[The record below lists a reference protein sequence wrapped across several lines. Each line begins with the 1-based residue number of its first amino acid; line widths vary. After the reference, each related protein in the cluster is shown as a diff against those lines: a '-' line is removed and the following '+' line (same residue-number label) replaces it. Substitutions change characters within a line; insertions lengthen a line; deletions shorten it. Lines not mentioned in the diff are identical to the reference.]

1 MPFIDPATCEPLR
14 VFSRLEPRPRQP
26 DFDRALRA
34 ELHDPLWLLAR
45 QWQFGEFKGED
56 AGSAVLAKVAMRVA
70 QVGDITAAGQVWSA
84 ASDPIPLETHVE
96 RLPIAFDPI
105 ASADAGRVL
114 LSLLDARGAEFD
126 GLNPAKPYAT
136 ERARYR
142 DAFRRQYSFEL
153 PPTPDADPDRALAA
167 TRVRSN
173 PRGYAA
179 IAALAGRAVDG
190 VALYRSLPAGPVS
203 WSSLPATLALDIVPE
218 HAELVRAAIEEF
230 RDWFAATYPEPP
242 LGADPAWNPSQL
254 EYQFTARVPRPDG
267 VDAILV
273 ADEYDSGRLD
283 WYAFDLGPKPLGPA
297 LDAAADAGESVFS
310 VIPTPAEFPG
320 MPRPR
325 WWQLEDG
332 SIDLGNIRAAAT
344 DVAKVLVAEF
354 ALLYGNNWFVIPC
367 RQTIGTLAEI
377 EALVVTDVFGIRTL
391 VRPVNQGSGVSWT
404 AWDFFS
410 LSRRETP
417 GVPGSTV
424 GAHLFLPAAASTVD
438 EGEPVESVAFL
449 RDEMSNMVWAVE
461 ARVADGLGRGRNGND
476 TARQMRNA
484 LVRVAED
491 LDRAAGVQ
499 APEPQD
505 GAAPL
510 RYVLGTTVPENWI
523 PLVPVHKPFQNRA
536 IRLQRASMPRF
547 FRGDVRPVRPITGIL
562 RTGLAS
568 DDRQLQPWFL
578 EEEEVPREG
587 AVVESSFQRTR
598 WLSGRTVVW
607 LGRRGRSGRG
617 VGGSGLRYDLVEE
630 VRQAQR

>member
-1 MPFIDPATCEPLR
+1 MPFIDPSTCEPLR
-14 VFSRLEPRPRQP
+14 VYSRLEPRPRQT

-56 AGSAVLAKVAMRVA
+56 AGSAVLAKVAVRA
-70 QVGDITAAGQVWSA
+70 APVGDIIAAGRVWSVVG
-84 ASDPIPLETHVE
+84 DPIPLETHVE
-96 RLPIAFDPI
+96 RLPITFDPV
-105 ASADAGRVL
+105 ACAHAGRVL
-114 LSLLDARGAEFD
+114 LDLLDARGAEFD
-126 GLNPAKPYAT
+126 GLNPAKPYAA

-153 PPTPDADPDRALAA
+153 PPTPDANPDHALAV

-173 PRGYAA
+173 ARGYAA
-179 IAALAGRAVDG
+179 IAALAGRAVNG

-203 WSSLPATLALDIVPE
+203 WPSLPATLALEIVPE

-230 RDWFAATYPEPP
+230 RDWFAATYSEPP
-242 LGADPAWNPSQL
+242 ADADPAWNPAQL
-254 EYQFTARVPRPDG
+254 EYQFMARVPRANG
-267 VDAILV
+267 IDAILV

-283 WYAFDLGPKPLGPA
+283 WYAFDLGPKPLGSA
-297 LDAAADAGESVFS
+297 FDAAANSGETVFS
-310 VIPTPAEFPG
+310 VIPAPAEFPG

-325 WWQLEDG
+325 WWQLED
-332 SIDLGNIRAAAT
+332 SSVDLGSIRAAAT

-367 RQTIGTLAEI
+367 RQEIGTLAEI

-391 VRPVNQGSGVSWT
+391 IRPVNQGSGAVWT

-424 GAHLFLPAAASTVD
+424 GAHLFLPPSVSTVD
-438 EGEPVESVAFL
+438 EGAPVESVAFL
-449 RDEMSNMVWAVE
+449 RDEMSNLVWAVE
-461 ARVADGLGRGRNGND
+461 TRVPDGLGRSRDGND
-476 TARQMRNA
+476 SARQLRNA
-484 LVRVAED
+484 LVRLAED
-491 LDRAAGVQ
+491 LDQAEGVMPPP
-499 APEPQD
+499 ALDSPPP
-505 GAAPL
+505 PL
-510 RYVLGTTVPENWI
+510 RYVFGTTVPENWI
-523 PLVPVHKPFQNRA
+523 PLVPVHKPLQNRA

-547 FRGDVRPVRPITGIL
+547 FRGDVRPVRPTTDIL
-562 RTGLAS
+562 RIGLAA
-568 DDRQLQPWFL
+568 DDRQIQSWFL

-587 AVVESSFQRTR
+587 TVVESSFQRTR
-598 WLSGRTVVW
+598 WLGGRTVVW

-617 VGGSGLRYDLVEE
+617 VGGSGLRYDMVN
-630 VRQAQR
+630 QTK